1 MSFSIGS
8 VGRSGGPGHAL
19 RTLANEK
26 EGKAFDPHVTR
37 RLLAFLRPHAVK
49 MVWAFVLMLVASAL
63 TLAVPY
69 LMKVAIDGAIV
80 AKDAAGLGR
89 ISLLMAAAF
98 VGLYISTAGQRYL
111 LSWVGQRVLATL
123 RSRLVEHLQRLSLGY
138 HDKHIIGVTI
148 SRVISDVSVINELL
162 SQGLITLVGDVLVLV
177 GTIAVMLTMSPRL
190 ALITFSVIPLMLLAT
205 HLFSSRAKSA
215 FRETRR
221 SVAAI
226 VGTLAEDLTG
236 MRVIQA
242 FAQEDETQRRFAAV
256 NEANRDAHV
265 GAMSL
270 SFIFLPTMD
279 FLGILS
285 TGVVLWFGGRAVAAD
300 ELSLGIVVAFL
311 AYVSRFFQP
320 VQELSQLYTTMQQ
333 AMAGGERVL
342 ELLDTAPEVPEPET
356 PIEMPP
362 IEGRIELDR
371 VHFAYNPE
379 VEVLHDVSLLI
390 EPGQTVALVGPT
402 GAGKSS
408 IANLVGRYYDVTG
421 GALCIDGIDVRTV
434 TQQSLR
440 RQMGLVSQEPFLF
453 PGTVADNIR
462 FGRPDAEQTDVESAA
477 RLSNAHE
484 FIVDLPNGYAT
495 EIVEGGVN
503 LSVGQRQ
510 LVCIARAVLADPR
523 ILVMDEATAS
533 VDTVTEALIQEA
545 LDRLLAGRTSI
556 VIAHRLSTIRN
567 ADVICVVQDG
577 KIVEKGKH
585 GELLALDG
593 VYKNLYERQFI
604 GADEQSEPAGVA
616 Q

>member
-37 RLLAFLRPHAVK
+37 RLLAFLRPHALK
-49 MVWAFVLMLVASAL
+49 MVWAFVLMLIATAL

-69 LMKVAIDGAIV
+69 LMKVAIDSTIV
-80 AKDAAGLGR
+80 AGDAAGLKR

-98 VGLYISTAGQRYL
+98 VGLYFSTAGQRYL

-190 ALITFSVIPLMLLAT
+190 ALITFSVIPLMLIAT
-205 HLFSSRAKSA
+205 KLFSSRAKSA
-215 FRETRR
+215 FRATRR

-226 VGTLAEDLTG
+226 VGMLAENLTG

-242 FAQEDETQRRFAAV
+242 FAQENETQRRFAEV
-256 NEANRDAHV
+256 NAANRAAHV

-270 SFIFLPTMD
+270 SFVFLPTMD

-342 ELLDTAPEVPEPET
+342 ELLDTVPEVPEPEIPT
-356 PIEMPP
+356 EMPP
-362 IEGRIELDR
+362 IQGRIELDR
-371 VHFAYNPE
+371 VHFAYTPE
-379 VEVLHDVSLLI
+379 TEVLHDVSLVI

-421 GALCIDGIDVRTV
+421 GAVRIDGIDLRTV

-440 RQMGLVSQEPFLF
+440 QQIGLVSQEPFLF

-462 FGRPDAEQTDVESAA
+462 FGRPDADQADVESAA
-477 RLSNAHE
+477 RMSNAHD

-545 LDRLLAGRTSI
+545 LDRLLSGRTSI

-567 ADVICVVQDG
+567 ADIICVIEDG
-577 KIVEKGKH
+577 KIVEQGRH
-585 GELLALDG
+585 DELLALDG
-593 VYKNLYERQFI
+593 VYTNLYERQFI
-604 GADEQSEPAGVA
+604 GIDEATQQS
-616 Q
+616 

>member
-8 VGRSGGPGHAL
+8 VGRSGGPGNAL
-19 RTLANEK
+19 RSLANEK
-26 EGKAFDPHVTR
+26 EGRAFDPHVTR
-37 RLLAFLRPHAVK
+37 RLLAFLRPHATK
-49 MVWAFVLMLVASAL
+49 MVLAFVLMLVATAL

-80 AKDAAGLGR
+80 AKDAAGLRR

-148 SRVISDVSVINELL
+148 SRVISDVAVINELL

-177 GTIAVMLTMSPRL
+177 GTVAVMLAMSPRL
-190 ALITFSVIPLMLLAT
+190 ALITFSVIPLMLIAT
-205 HLFSSRAKSA
+205 KLFSSRAKSA

-226 VGTLAEDLTG
+226 VGALAEDLTG

-242 FAQEDETQRRFAAV
+242 FAQEDETQRRFAKV
-256 NEANRDAHV
+256 NGANREAHV

-270 SFIFLPTMD
+270 SFVFLPTMD

-342 ELLDTAPEVPEPET
+342 ELLDTVPEVPEPET
-356 PIEMPP
+356 PVEMPP
-362 IEGRIELDR
+362 IRGRIELDQ
-371 VHFAYNPE
+371 VDFAYNPE
-379 VEVLHDVSLLI
+379 TEVLHDVSLVI
-390 EPGQTVALVGPT
+390 EAGQMVALVGPT

-408 IANLVGRYYDVTG
+408 IANLVGRYYDVTS
-421 GALCIDGIDVRTV
+421 GAVCIDGIDIRTV

-462 FGRPDAEQTDVESAA
+462 FGRPDADQKDVEAAA
-477 RLSNAHE
+477 RMSNAHD
-484 FIVDLPNGYAT
+484 FIVDLPKGYAT

-510 LVCIARAVLADPR
+510 LICIARAVLADPR

-545 LDRLLAGRTSI
+545 LDRLLSRRTSV

-567 ADVICVVQDG
+567 ADVICAIQDG
-577 KIVEKGKH
+577 KIVEKGRH
-585 GELLALDG
+585 SELLALDG

-604 GADEQSEPAGVA
+604 NATDYS
-616 Q
+616 

>member
-37 RLLAFLRPHAVK
+37 RLLAFLRPHALK
-49 MVWAFVLMLVASAL
+49 MVWAFVLMLIATAL

-69 LMKVAIDGAIV
+69 LMKVAIDSTIV
-80 AKDAAGLGR
+80 AGDAAGLKR

-98 VGLYISTAGQRYL
+98 VGLYFSTAGQRYL

-190 ALITFSVIPLMLLAT
+190 ALITFSVIPLMLIAT
-205 HLFSSRAKSA
+205 KLFSSRAKSA
-215 FRETRR
+215 FRATRR

-226 VGTLAEDLTG
+226 VGMLAENLTG

-242 FAQEDETQRRFAAV
+242 FAQENETQRRFAEV
-256 NEANRDAHV
+256 NAANRAAHV

-270 SFIFLPTMD
+270 SFVFLPTMD

-342 ELLDTAPEVPEPET
+342 ELLDTVPEVPEPEI
-356 PIEMPP
+356 PVEMPP
-362 IEGRIELDR
+362 IQGRIELDR
-371 VHFAYNPE
+371 VHFAYTPE
-379 VEVLHDVSLLI
+379 TEVLHDVSLVI

-421 GALCIDGIDVRTV
+421 GAVRIDGIDLRTV

-440 RQMGLVSQEPFLF
+440 QQMGLVSQEPFLF

-462 FGRPDAEQTDVESAA
+462 FGRPDAEQADVESAA
-477 RLSNAHE
+477 RMSNAHD
-484 FIVDLPNGYAT
+484 FIVDLPSGYAT

-545 LDRLLAGRTSI
+545 LDRLLSGRTSI

-567 ADVICVVQDG
+567 ADIICVIQDG
-577 KIVEKGKH
+577 KIVEQGRH
-585 GELLALDG
+585 DELLALDG
-593 VYKNLYERQFI
+593 VYTNLYERQFI
-604 GADEQSEPAGVA
+604 GIDEAA
-616 Q
+616 QQT

>member
-19 RTLANEK
+19 RSLANEK
-26 EGKAFDPHVTR
+26 EGRAFDPHVTR
-37 RLLAFLRPHAVK
+37 RLLAFLRPHTGK
-49 MVWAFVLMLVASAL
+49 MIAAFVLMLIATGL

-80 AKDAAGLGR
+80 ARDTDGLGR
-89 ISLLMAAAF
+89 ISLLMAGAF
-98 VGLYISTAGQRYL
+98 LALYASTAGQRYL

-162 SQGLITLVGDVLVLV
+162 SQGLITLVGDVLILV
-177 GTIAVMLTMSPRL
+177 GTIVVMLTMSPRL
-190 ALITFSVIPLMLLAT
+190 ALITFSVIPLMLIAT
-205 HLFSSRAKSA
+205 KLFSSRAKDA
-215 FRETRR
+215 FRATRR

-226 VGTLAEDLTG
+226 VGTLAENLTG

-242 FAQEDETQRRFAAV
+242 FAQEEATQSRFAKV
-256 NEANRDAHV
+256 NAQNRSAHV
-265 GAMSL
+265 DAMSL
-270 SFIFLPTMD
+270 SFVFLPTMD

-285 TGVVLWFGGRAVAAD
+285 TAVVLWFGGRSVAAG

-356 PIEMPP
+356 PRQMPP
-362 IEGRIELDR
+362 IQGRIELDQ
-371 VHFAYNPE
+371 VHFAYVPE
-379 VEVLHDVSLLI
+379 VEVLHNVSLVI
-390 EPGQTVALVGPT
+390 EPGQMVALVGPT

-421 GALCIDGIDVRTV
+421 GAVRIDGIDVRTV

-462 FGRPDAEQTDVESAA
+462 FGRPDADMKDVEQAA
-477 RLSNAHE
+477 RMSNAHE

-510 LVCIARAVLADPR
+510 LICIARAVLADPR

-545 LDRLLAGRTSI
+545 LDRLLSGRTSV

-567 ADVICVVQDG
+567 ADIICVIQGG
-577 KIVEKGKH
+577 KIAEQGRH
-585 GELLALDG
+585 DELLALNG
-593 VYKNLYERQFI
+593 VYKNLYERQFLSPE
-604 GADEQSEPAGVA
+604 AVQ
-616 Q
+616 

>member
-19 RTLANEK
+19 RSLANEK
-26 EGKAFDPHVTR
+26 EGRAFDPHVTR
-37 RLLAFLRPHAVK
+37 RLLAFLRPHTGK
-49 MVWAFVLMLVASAL
+49 MIAAFVLMLIATGL

-80 AKDAAGLGR
+80 ARDTDGLGR
-89 ISLLMAAAF
+89 ISLLMAGAF
-98 VGLYISTAGQRYL
+98 LALYASTAGQRYL

-162 SQGLITLVGDVLVLV
+162 SQGLITLVGDVLILV
-177 GTIAVMLTMSPRL
+177 GTIVVMLTMSPRL
-190 ALITFSVIPLMLLAT
+190 ALITFSVIPLMLIAT
-205 HLFSSRAKSA
+205 KLFSSRAKDA
-215 FRETRR
+215 FRATRR

-226 VGTLAEDLTG
+226 VGTLAENLTG

-242 FAQEDETQRRFAAV
+242 FAQEEATQSRFAKV
-256 NEANRDAHV
+256 NAQNRSAHV
-265 GAMSL
+265 DAMSL
-270 SFIFLPTMD
+270 SFVFLPTMD

-285 TGVVLWFGGRAVAAD
+285 TAVVLWFGGRSVAAG

-356 PIEMPP
+356 PRQMPP
-362 IEGRIELDR
+362 IQGRIELDQ
-371 VHFAYNPE
+371 VHFAYVPE
-379 VEVLHDVSLLI
+379 VEVLHNVSLVI
-390 EPGQTVALVGPT
+390 EPGQMVALVGPT

-421 GALCIDGIDVRTV
+421 GAVRIDGIDVRTV

-462 FGRPDAEQTDVESAA
+462 FGRPDADMKDVEQAA
-477 RLSNAHE
+477 RMSNAHE

-510 LVCIARAVLADPR
+510 LICIARAVLADPR

-545 LDRLLAGRTSI
+545 LDRLLSGRTSV

-567 ADVICVVQDG
+567 ADIICVIQGG
-577 KIVEKGKH
+577 KIAEQGRH
-585 GELLALDG
+585 DELLALNG
-593 VYKNLYERQFI
+593 VYKNLYERQFLSPE
-604 GADEQSEPAGVA
+604 AVQEEL
-616 Q
+616 

>member
-8 VGRSGGPGHAL
+8 VGRTGGPGDAL
-19 RTLANEK
+19 RGLANEK
-26 EGKAFDPHVTR
+26 EGKAFDVHVTR
-37 RLLAFLRPHAVK
+37 RLLAFLRPHTTK

-80 AKDAAGLGR
+80 TGDTAGLGR
-89 ISLLMAAAF
+89 ISLLMAAVF
-98 VGLYISTAGQRYL
+98 VGLYITSAGQRYL

-177 GTIAVMLTMSPRL
+177 GTIAVMLTMSPWL

-205 HLFSSRAKSA
+205 RLFSGRAKSA

-242 FAQEDETQRRFAAV
+242 FAQEDEAQRRFAAV
-256 NEANRDAHV
+256 NEANRAAHV

-270 SFIFLPTMD
+270 SFVFLPTMD

-300 ELSLGIVVAFL
+300 ELSLGVVVAFL

-342 ELLDTAPEVPEPET
+342 ELLDTVPAVPEPET
-356 PIEMPP
+356 PREMPP
-362 IEGRIELDR
+362 IRGRIELDQID
-371 VHFAYNPE
+371 FAYNPE
-379 VEVLHDVSLLI
+379 TEVLHDVSLVI
-390 EPGQTVALVGPT
+390 EAGQMVALVGPT

-421 GALCIDGIDVRTV
+421 GALRIDGIDVRTV

-462 FGRPDAEQTDVESAA
+462 FGRPNAEQADVEAAA
-477 RLSNAHE
+477 RLSNAHD

-495 EIVEGGVN
+495 KIVEGGVN

-510 LVCIARAVLADPR
+510 LICIARAVLANPR
-523 ILVMDEATAS
+523 ILVMDEATSS

-545 LDRLLAGRTSI
+545 LERLLSGRTSV

-567 ADVICVVQDG
+567 ADVICVIQDG

-585 GELLALDG
+585 AELLALGG

-604 GADEQSEPAGVA
+604 GADNQVE
-616 Q
+616 

>member
-19 RTLANEK
+19 RSLANEK
-26 EGKAFDPHVTR
+26 EGRAFDPHVTR
-37 RLLAFLRPHAVK
+37 RLLAFLRPHTGK
-49 MVWAFVLMLVASAL
+49 MIAAFVLMLIATGL

-80 AKDAAGLGR
+80 ARDTDGLGR
-89 ISLLMAAAF
+89 ISLLMAGAF
-98 VGLYISTAGQRYL
+98 LALYASTAGQRYL

-148 SRVISDVSVINELL
+148 SRVISDVSVINERL
-162 SQGLITLVGDVLVLV
+162 SQGLITLVGDVLILV
-177 GTIAVMLTMSPRL
+177 GTIVVMLTMSPRL
-190 ALITFSVIPLMLLAT
+190 ALITFSVIPLMLIAT
-205 HLFSSRAKSA
+205 KLFSSRAKDA
-215 FRETRR
+215 FRATRR

-226 VGTLAEDLTG
+226 VGTLAENLTG

-242 FAQEDETQRRFAAV
+242 FAQEEATQSRFAKV
-256 NEANRDAHV
+256 NAQNRSAHV
-265 GAMSL
+265 DAMSL
-270 SFIFLPTMD
+270 SFVFLPTMD

-285 TGVVLWFGGRAVAAD
+285 TAVVLWFGGRSVAAG

-356 PIEMPP
+356 PRQMPP
-362 IEGRIELDR
+362 IQGRIELDQ
-371 VHFAYNPE
+371 VHFAYVPE
-379 VEVLHDVSLLI
+379 VEVLHNVSLVI
-390 EPGQTVALVGPT
+390 EPGQMVALVGPT

-421 GALCIDGIDVRTV
+421 GAVRIDGVDVRTV

-462 FGRPDAEQTDVESAA
+462 FGRPDADMKDVEQAA
-477 RLSNAHE
+477 RMSNAHE

-510 LVCIARAVLADPR
+510 LICIARAVLADPR

-545 LDRLLAGRTSI
+545 LDRLLSGRTSV

-567 ADVICVVQDG
+567 ADIICVIQGG
-577 KIVEKGKH
+577 KIAEQGRH
-585 GELLALDG
+585 DELLALNG
-593 VYKNLYERQFI
+593 VYKNLYERQFLSPE
-604 GADEQSEPAGVA
+604 AVQ
-616 Q
+616 

>member
-556 VIAHRLSTIRN
+556 VIAHRLSTMRN
-567 ADVICVVQDG
+567 ADVICVIQDG

-585 GELLALDG
+585 AELLAVGG
-593 VYKNLYERQFI
+593 VYENLYQRQFI
-604 GADEQSEPAGVA
+604 GADEQPE
-616 Q
+616 

>member
-19 RTLANEK
+19 RSLANEK
-26 EGKAFDPHVTR
+26 EGRAFDPHVTR
-37 RLLAFLRPHAVK
+37 RLLAFLRPHTGK
-49 MVWAFVLMLVASAL
+49 MIAAFVLMLIATGL

-80 AKDAAGLGR
+80 ARDTDGLGR
-89 ISLLMAAAF
+89 ISLLMAGAF
-98 VGLYISTAGQRYL
+98 LALYASTAGQRYL

-162 SQGLITLVGDVLVLV
+162 SQGLITLVGDVLILV
-177 GTIAVMLTMSPRL
+177 GTIVVMLTMSPRL
-190 ALITFSVIPLMLLAT
+190 ALITFSVIPLMLIAT
-205 HLFSSRAKSA
+205 KLFSSRAKDA
-215 FRETRR
+215 FRATRR

-226 VGTLAEDLTG
+226 VGTLAENLTG

-242 FAQEDETQRRFAAV
+242 FAQEEATQSRFAKV
-256 NEANRDAHV
+256 NAQNRSAHV
-265 GAMSL
+265 DAMSL
-270 SFIFLPTMD
+270 SFVFLPTMD

-285 TGVVLWFGGRAVAAD
+285 TAVVLWFGGRSVAAG

-356 PIEMPP
+356 PRQMPP
-362 IEGRIELDR
+362 IQGRIELDQ
-371 VHFAYNPE
+371 VHFAYVPE
-379 VEVLHDVSLLI
+379 VEVLHNVSLVI
-390 EPGQTVALVGPT
+390 EPGQMVALVGPT

-421 GALCIDGIDVRTV
+421 GAVRIDGVDVRTV

-462 FGRPDAEQTDVESAA
+462 FGRPDADMKDVEQAA
-477 RLSNAHE
+477 RMSNAHE

-510 LVCIARAVLADPR
+510 LICIARAVLADPR

-545 LDRLLAGRTSI
+545 LDRLLSGRTSV

-567 ADVICVVQDG
+567 ADIICVIQGG
-577 KIVEKGKH
+577 KIAEQGRH
-585 GELLALDG
+585 DELLALNG
-593 VYKNLYERQFI
+593 VYKNLYERQFLSPE
-604 GADEQSEPAGVA
+604 AVQ
-616 Q
+616 